1 MKKLLTLFFTLSMMV
16 FTTSCDKDF
25 EDLNVD
31 PTASTN
37 LDVNPKFTY
46 LFLKSAG
53 DEFEHSFTNILCAGQ
68 LTQQVID
75 TDFPQGSIYT
85 TREDLQAAWWIVA
98 YQNTVKSVVDIIAQ
112 LESEGN
118 TGTEMGIAR
127 IWKAY
132 IFHTIV
138 DQYGDTPY
146 FGAGQGFLTG
156 NIRPAYDDAQ
166 DIYMDMLNELEEG
179 VAQLG
184 SPSTLGAADLIYG
197 GDTAKWSKFGNSLML
212 RLAMRI
218 KNVDPSASTAWA
230 NKAITGGTMSSSS
243 DTAFMTHTNGP
254 QPLNQN
260 AWGVYQ
266 PRYVNARIGATIY
279 DWLADHGDPRLNI
292 LADPNGPAAGNRY
305 GLERDQL
312 LAIYGETP
320 ESYARVNPAITQL
333 DSPWVFIS
341 YAQTS
346 LLEAEFAASAGN
358 HTLAE
363 TKYNDGVT
371 ANMQIWGS
379 HYDASLTVDNST
391 INDYLTANPYDAS
404 QGERMIGEQYWA
416 ASFFDFFESFSNF
429 RRSGYPELQ
438 AFGGEDPFPGNV
450 TNGAIPRRLM
460 YPSNE
465 GSVNP
470 DNFNA
475 VLQAQGPND
484 QITRVWWD
492 VN

>member
-1 MKKLLTLFFTLSMMV
+1 
-16 FTTSCDKDF
+16 
-25 EDLNVD
+25 
-31 PTASTN
+31 
-37 LDVNPKFTY
+37 
-46 LFLKSAG
+46 
-53 DEFEHSFTNILCAGQ
+53 
-68 LTQQVID
+68 
-75 TDFPQGSIYT
+75 
-85 TREDLQAAWWIVA
+85 
-98 YQNTVKSVVDIIAQ
+98 
-112 LESEGN
+112 
-118 TGTEMGIAR
+118 
-127 IWKAY
+127 
-132 IFHTIV
+132 
-138 DQYGDTPY
+138 
-146 FGAGQGFLTG
+146 
-156 NIRPAYDDAQ
+156 
-166 DIYMDMLNELEEG
+166 
-179 VAQLG
+179 
-184 SPSTLGAADLIYG
+184 
-197 GDTAKWSKFGNSLML
+197 
-212 RLAMRI
+212 MRI

-254 QPLNQN
+254 QQLNQN

-438 AFGGEDPFPGNV
+438 AFGGHDPFPGNV

-460 YPSNE
+460 YPSTE
-465 GSVNP
+465 GSVNAS
-470 DNFNA
+470 NFDA
-475 VLQAQGPND
+475 VVQSQGPNN

>member
-1 MKKLLTLFFTLSMMV
+1 MKKLLTLFLTLSMMV

-31 PTASTN
+31 PTASTD
-37 LDVNPKFTY
+37 LDVNPKFAY

-53 DEFEHSFTNILCAGQ
+53 DEFEHSYTNILCAGQ

-75 TDFPQGSIYT
+75 MDFPQSSIYT
-85 TREDLQAAWWIVA
+85 IREDLQAAWWIVA
-98 YQNTVKSVVDIIAQ
+98 YQNTIKSVVDIIAQ

-118 TGTEMGIAR
+118 VGTEMGIAR

-132 IFHTIV
+132 LFHTLV

-146 FGAGQGFLTG
+146 FQAGRGFLDG
-156 NIRPAYDDAQ
+156 VVRPAYDDDQA
-166 DIYMDMLNELEEG
+166 IYMDMLNELEEG
-179 VAQLG
+179 IAQIGG
-184 SPSTLGAADLIYG
+184 SSTLGGADLVFN
-197 GDTAKWSKFGNSLML
+197 GDTNKWKKFGNSLML

-218 KNVDPSASTAWA
+218 KNVDPSASNAWA
-230 NKAITGGTMSSSS
+230 QKAINGGTMSSSD
-243 DTAFMTHTNGP
+243 DTAFMTHTDGP
-254 QPLNQN
+254 TNLNRN
-260 AWGVYQ
+260 AWGIYQ
-266 PRYVNARIGATIY
+266 PRYSNARIGATLY
-279 DWLADHGDPRLNI
+279 DWLAINNDPRLNI
-292 LADPNGPAAGNRY
+292 LADPAGPAAGNRF
-305 GLERDQL
+305 GLEKDKL
-312 LAIYGETP
+312 LSIYGETTA
-320 ESYARVNPAITQL
+320 SYARVNPAITKL
-333 DSPWVFIS
+333 DSPWVFLS

-358 HTLAE
+358 HSTAE
-363 TKYNDGVT
+363 TKYNDGVR

-391 INDYLTANPYDAS
+391 IDDYLTANPYDAS

>member
-1 MKKLLTLFFTLSMMV
+1 MKKIIILFIVISMTMV
-16 FTTSCDKDF
+16 SCDNGF
-25 EDLNVD
+25 EDLNVN
-31 PTASTN
+31 PTASTE
-37 LDVNPKFTY
+37 LELNPKFAY

-53 DEFEHSFTNILCAGQ
+53 DEFEHSYTNILCAGQ

-75 TDFPQGSIYT
+75 TDFPQSSIYT
-85 TREDLQAAWWIVA
+85 TREDLQVAWWIVA
-98 YQNTVKSVVDIIAQ
+98 YTTTIKSVVDIIAQ
-112 LESEGN
+112 LENEGN
-118 TGTEMGIAR
+118 VGTEMGIAR

-132 IFHTIV
+132 LFHTLV

-146 FGAGQGFLTG
+146 FQAGRGFLDG
-156 NIRPAYDDAQ
+156 VVRPAYDDDQA
-166 DIYMDMLNELEEG
+166 IYMDMLNELEEG
-179 VAQLG
+179 IAQIGG
-184 SPSTLGAADLIYG
+184 SSTLGGADLVFN
-197 GDTAKWSKFGNSLML
+197 GDTNKWKKFGNSLML

-218 KNVDPSASTAWA
+218 KNVDPSASNAWA
-230 NKAITGGTMSSSS
+230 QKAINGGTMSSSD
-243 DTAFMTHTNGP
+243 DTAFMTHTDGP
-254 QPLNQN
+254 TNLNRN
-260 AWGVYQ
+260 AWGIYQ
-266 PRYVNARIGATIY
+266 PRYSNARIGATLY
-279 DWLADHGDPRLNI
+279 DWLAINNDPRLNI
-292 LADPNGPAAGNRY
+292 LADPAGPAAGNRF
-305 GLERDQL
+305 GLEKDKL
-312 LAIYGETP
+312 LSIYGETTA
-320 ESYARVNPAITQL
+320 SYARVNPAITKL
-333 DSPWVFIS
+333 DSPWVFLS

-358 HTLAE
+358 HSTAE
-363 TKYNDGVT
+363 TKYNDGVR

-391 INDYLTANPYDAS
+391 IDDYLTANPYDAS

>member
-1 MKKLLTLFFTLSMMV
+1 MKKLLTLFITLSMLV
-16 FTTSCDKDF
+16 FTTSCDNDF

-31 PTASTN
+31 PTASTD
-37 LDVNPKFTY
+37 LDVNPKFAY

-53 DEFEHSFTNILCAGQ
+53 DEFEHSYTNILCAGQ

-75 TDFPQGSIYT
+75 TDFPQSSIYT
-85 TREDLQAAWWIVA
+85 IREDLQAAWWIVA
-98 YQNTVKSVVDIIAQ
+98 YQNTIKSVVDIIAQ
-112 LESEGN
+112 LENEGN
-118 TGTEMGIAR
+118 VGTEMGIAR

-132 IFHTIV
+132 LFHTIV

-146 FGAGQGFLTG
+146 FDAGSGFLTG

-166 DIYMDMLNELEEG
+166 EIYMDMLNEIEEG
-179 VAQLG
+179 VAQIG
-184 SPSTLGAADLIYG
+184 SSSTLGTADLIYG
-197 GDTAKWSKFGNSLML
+197 GDTAKWKKFGNSLML

-218 KNVDPSASTAWA
+218 KNVDAAASTAWA
-230 NKAITGGTMSSSS
+230 NKAITGGTMDSGA

-254 QPLNQN
+254 QQLNQN

-266 PRYVNARIGATIY
+266 PRYVNARIGATLY

-292 LADPNGPAAGNRY
+292 LADPNGPAAGNRF
-305 GLERDQL
+305 GLEKDQL
-312 LAIYGETP
+312 LAIYGESP
-320 ESYARVNPAITQL
+320 DSYARVNPAITTL
-333 DSPWVFIS
+333 TSPWVFIS
-341 YAQTS
+341 YAQTA

-358 HTLAE
+358 HSAAE
-363 TKYNDGVT
+363 TKYNDGVR

-379 HYDASLTVDNST
+379 HYDSSLTLDNST
-391 INDYLTANPYDAS
+391 INDYLTANPYVAS
-404 QGERMIGEQYWA
+404 EGERMIGEQYWA

-438 AFGGEDPFPGNV
+438 PFGGEAPHPSTT
-450 TNGAIPRRLM
+450 TNGEIPRRLM
-460 YPSNE
+460 YPSTE
-465 GSVNP
+465 GSVNA
-470 DNFNA
+470 DNFQA
-475 VLQAQGPND
+475 VLQSQGPNN

>member
-1 MKKLLTLFFTLSMMV
+1 MKKIIILFIAISMTMV
-16 FTTSCDKDF
+16 SCDNGF

-31 PTASTN
+31 PTASTE
-37 LDVNPKFTY
+37 LELNPKFAY
-46 LFLKSAG
+46 LFLKSAAEEG
-53 DEFEHSFTNILCAGQ
+53 ELSFTSILCNGQ
-68 LTQQVID
+68 LVQQVID
-75 TDFPQGSIYT
+75 QQFPQSSIYT
-85 TREDLQAAWWIVA
+85 IREDLQTAWWITQ
-98 YQNTVKSVVDIIAQ
+98 YTTTIKTVVDIINQ
-112 LESEGN
+112 LEVEGN
-118 TGTEMGIAR
+118 VGTEMGIAR
-127 IWKAY
+127 MWKVF
-132 IFHTIV
+132 IFHVLV

-146 FGAGQGFLTG
+146 FQAGRGFLDG
-156 NIRPAYDDAQ
+156 VVRPAYDDDQA
-166 DIYMDMLNELEEG
+166 IYMDMLNELEEG
-179 VAQLG
+179 IAQIGG
-184 SPSTLGAADLIYG
+184 SSTLGGADLVFN
-197 GDTAKWSKFGNSLML
+197 GDTNKWKKFGNSLML

-218 KNVDPSASTAWA
+218 KNVDPSASNAWA
-230 NKAITGGTMSSSS
+230 QKAINGGTMSSSD
-243 DTAFMTHTNGP
+243 DTAFMTHTDGP
-254 QPLNQN
+254 TNLNRN
-260 AWGVYQ
+260 AWGIYQ
-266 PRYVNARIGATIY
+266 PRYSNARIGATLY
-279 DWLADHGDPRLNI
+279 DWLAINNDPRLNI
-292 LADPNGPAAGNRY
+292 LADPAGPAAGNRF
-305 GLERDQL
+305 GLEKDKL
-312 LAIYGETP
+312 LSIYGETTA
-320 ESYARVNPAITQL
+320 SYARVNPAITKL
-333 DSPWVFIS
+333 DSPWVFLS

-358 HTLAE
+358 HSTAE
-363 TKYNDGVT
+363 TKYNDGVR

-391 INDYLTANPYDAS
+391 IDDYLTANPYDAS